1 MTTAAGRVIVPGVMT
16 VKETELKALVG
27 QAFPGGRCRIA
38 HWENFL
44 LTEATGRGPM
54 PDGLAHPAH
63 LFHVPIVGAGTSIA
77 QLFELGR
84 AESDA
89 SITIDYYDWEYF
101 QPLREDC
108 EYEVRGRITEHE
120 RTRPGGGPIVDAL
133 SFLFELSDVAGEPAA
148 RVAFRW
154 YYWRWN
160 P

>member
-1 MTTAAGRVIVPGVMT
+1 MT
-16 VKETELKALVG
+16 VSEAELKALVG
-27 QAFPGGRCRIA
+27 HTFPGGRYRIV

-44 LTEATGRGPM
+44 LTEATGCGPM
-54 PDGLAHPAH
+54 PDDLAHPAH
-63 LFHVPIVGAGTSIA
+63 LFHVPISGAGTSIA

-101 QPLREDC
+101 QPLREDR
-108 EYEVRGRITEHE
+108 EYRVRGGITEYE

-133 SFLFELSDVAGEPAA
+133 SFLFELSDPDGERAA
-148 RVAFRW
+148 RVTFRW

>member
-1 MTTAAGRVIVPGVMT
+1 MT
-16 VKETELKALVG
+16 VSEAELGALVG
-27 QAFPGGRCRIA
+27 HEFPGGRYSIA

-54 PDGLAHPAH
+54 PGDLAHPVH
-63 LFHVPIVGAGTSIA
+63 LFHVPIAGAGTSLA
-77 QLFELGR
+77 ELFALGR

-89 SITIDYYDWEYF
+89 SITIDYYDWETL
-101 QPLREDC
+101 QPLREGV

-120 RTRPGGGPIVDAL
+120 RTQPGAGPIVDAL
-133 SFLFELSDVAGEPAA
+133 GFLFELSDPDGRPAA

-154 YYWRWN
+154 HYWRWN

>member
-1 MTTAAGRVIVPGVMT
+1 MTATPA
-16 VKETELKALVG
+16 ELKALVG
-27 QAFPGGRCRIA
+27 HAFPGGRYRIA

-44 LTEATGRGPM
+44 LTEATGCAPM
-54 PDGLAHPAH
+54 PEDLAHPAH

-101 QPLREDC
+101 VPLREDR
-108 EYEVRGRITEHE
+108 EYEVRGSITEHE

-133 SFLFELSDVAGEPAA
+133 TFLFELFDPDGEPAA
-148 RVAFRW
+148 RVTFRW